1 MSTGDTYLTR
11 EGYEKL
17 IKELDS
23 LKTLRRRE
31 LSKAIGKAREH
42 GDIGENAEYDAA
54 KEAQALNEKRVVEL
68 EGKLARAR
76 IIENEDIPVDKA
88 YIGAT
93 VFLKDLDTEEELQ
106 YTLVSEVEADFSQ
119 GKISISSPIGK
130 GLLGHKK
137 NEIVEIKIPTGILR
151 YKIIKILR
159 DLG

>member
-17 IKELDS
+17 MKELDF
-23 LKTLRRRE
+23 LKKVRRRE

-54 KEAQALNEKRVVEL
+54 KEAQALNEKKIVEL

-76 IIENEDIPVDKA
+76 IIEDEDIPVDKA

-130 GLLGHKK
+130 ALLGQKEKK
-137 NEIVEIKIPTGILR
+137 TVEIKIPTGILR
-151 YKIIKILR
+151 YKILKISR
-159 DLG
+159 